1 MFIAHRI
8 NTWQE
13 QINIPLNVG
22 IEFDVR
28 DSGNKIIVT
37 HDPFTYGQE
46 FEDFILHLHK
56 RFLIINVKSEGIE
69 TNILNIL
76 KKYAFEDFFFLDC
89 SFPAIMKLSC
99 IGEKRI
105 ALRFSEFESIENINL
120 MANNIQWVW
129 VDCFSRFPL
138 TKDISDYIH
147 SLELKICIVSP
158 ELQGRPMDIIS
169 YSKYIKDN
177 SIAIDAVCSK
187 LYNLNKWNNIY

>member
-13 QINIPLNVG
+13 QINIPLNIG

-37 HDPFTYGQE
+37 HDPFTIGQE
-46 FEDFILHLHK
+46 FEDFISHLHK
-56 RFLIINVKSEGIE
+56 MFLIINIKSEGIE
-69 TNILNIL
+69 INILEIL
-76 KKYAFEDFFFLDC
+76 KKYSFEEFFFLDC
-89 SFPAIMKLSC
+89 SFPAIIKLSR

-105 ALRFSEFESIENINL
+105 ALRFSEFESIENISL
-120 MANNIQWVW
+120 MANKIQWVW
-129 VDCFSRFPL
+129 VDCFTQFPL
-138 TKDISDYIH
+138 TKNIADMIH
-147 SLELKICIVSP
+147 SLGLKICIVSP
-158 ELQGRPMDIIS
+158 ELHSRPIDIIQ

-187 LYNLNKWNNIY
+187 IYNLNKWDNIY